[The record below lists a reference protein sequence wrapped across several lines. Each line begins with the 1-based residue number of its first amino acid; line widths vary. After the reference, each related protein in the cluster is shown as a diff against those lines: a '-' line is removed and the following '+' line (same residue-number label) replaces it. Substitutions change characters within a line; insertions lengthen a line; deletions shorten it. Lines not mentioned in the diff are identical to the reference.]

1 VTDQLTGVGSEQSG
15 NPAGGN
21 GAGVEGSAPAT
32 AATGNSGP
40 SNEPGNL
47 DWAKGKGWV
56 AEDGSVKT
64 EDVLSGY
71 RNLEKKLGSMKTVP
85 GAEAKPEE
93 WDAFHKSQGW
103 PGEPKAYEFKRPE
116 GLPENL
122 PYDEAMADRFK
133 AWANEARLPAPAAQK
148 LHDMYVGQFA
158 EDLKAFEAEQGQKA
172 KAAHETL
179 VKEWGDPQ
187 SEDYIKERDAAV
199 RALRHD
205 KRFDGLEAE
214 LKVSGLLTKEGVFTS
229 PGIARLL
236 AAAGKQQQNDTFV
249 GLDGQTAIAGNP
261 FAKETYNLTEASIIA
276 SKDPARARQ
285 LAAAAGRDPQWI
297 KDTIG

>member
-1 VTDQLTGVGSEQSG
+1 MTDQLTGIEPAKADTS
-15 NPAGGN
+15 AGGN
-21 GAGVEGSAPAT
+21 GTEQNGSGSGT
-32 AATGNSGP
+32 AATDKSGQQTAD
-40 SNEPGNL
+40 NL
-47 DWAKGKGWV
+47 DWAKAKGWV
-56 AEDGSVKT
+56 AEDGSLKADELAKGYQELRKT
-64 EDVLSGY
+64 LDTTK
-71 RNLEKKLGSMKTVP
+71 RVP
-85 GAEAKPEE
+85 SEQAKPEE
-93 WDAFHKSQGW
+93 WDAFHKSMGW
-103 PGEPKAYEFKRPE
+103 PGDPKAYEFKRPE

-187 SEDYIKERDAAV
+187 SEAYIKERDAAV

-205 KRFDGLEAE
+205 KRFEGLEAE

-229 PGIARLL
+229 PGVARLL

-261 FAKETYNLTEASIIA
+261 FDPKAYNLTEASIIA

-297 KDTIG
+297 RDTIG